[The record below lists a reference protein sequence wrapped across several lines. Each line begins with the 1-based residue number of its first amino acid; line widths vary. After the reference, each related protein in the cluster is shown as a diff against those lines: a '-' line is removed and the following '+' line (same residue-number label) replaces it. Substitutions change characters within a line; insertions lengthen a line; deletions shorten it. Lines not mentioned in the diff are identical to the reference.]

1 MVTFVSS
8 SDKRQLEILT
18 SVICEIWMTPL
29 AGSVKCF
36 CNVCDF
42 SWIISAQALMHS
54 FVHSLHLAML
64 LHLCEEPFLRFA
76 EMQHHL
82 SIAEVIH
89 SY

>member
-29 AGSVKCF
+29 AGSAKCF

-54 FVHSLHLAML
+54 FVHSLYLAML
-64 LHLCEEPFLRFA
+64 LHLCEEPFLWFA

-82 SIAEVIH
+82 PIAEVIH